1 MDEDRI
7 RKLAFVVGNPQQQPL
22 GTLSARAAGYVFA
35 GEDIEAEPLEDV
47 SRWAASEAGDELIQ
61 EYKGKLDARK
71 AAIGLIAVEQS
82 LIMAGSNLTDLWPL
96 RCLLRAV
103 AEFVDPSYLSPRDD
117 RDAELDD

>member
-1 MDEDRI
+1 MDEDGI
-7 RKLAFVVGNPQQQPL
+7 RELAFVVGNPQQQPL
-22 GTLSARAAGYVFA
+22 STLSTRAAGYVFA
-35 GEDIEAEPLEDV
+35 GEDIEAETLEDV

-61 EYKGKLDARK
+61 EYKGKFDARK

-96 RCLLRAV
+96 RYLLRAV

-117 RDAELDD
+117 RDAELED